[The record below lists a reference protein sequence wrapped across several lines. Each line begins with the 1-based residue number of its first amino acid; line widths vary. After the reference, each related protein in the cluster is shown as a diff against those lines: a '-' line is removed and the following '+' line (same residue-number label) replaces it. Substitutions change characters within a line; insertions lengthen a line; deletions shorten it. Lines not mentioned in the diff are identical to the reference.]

1 MEFDNFTERARGFI
15 QSAQTLALRSN
26 HQQLTPLH
34 LLKCLLEDTDGL
46 AAKLINAAGGDAKQ
60 ALINTEAELKKLP
73 KVEGTGTPQTHL
85 APETARLFEQAEKI
99 AEKSGDS
106 FVTSEKLLL
115 AITMAAGTPAAKAV
129 TDAGMTAEALNKAI
143 VEFRQGRTADNRNA
157 EDNYEALKKY
167 ARDLTDAARDGKID
181 PVIGRD
187 EEIRR
192 TIQVLS
198 RRTKNN
204 PVLIGEPGVGKT
216 AIVEGLAMRIVQ
228 GDVPENLRTKR
239 LMALDLSD
247 PARAEAHMEQSVAL
261 HVDQRMKAVR
271 ALNTVA
277 DALPALGIVAAVL
290 GIIKTMGS
298 IDQSPA
304 VLGMMIGSAL
314 LGTFLGVFLA
324 YGVVGPVA
332 ARFGQIVED
341 EAQPLDVIRTVL
353 SAFGGGVQ
361 PGIAVELG
369 RTAIPVDQ
377 RPDAESVERAQTSA
391 RFAERA
397 VA

>member
-1 MEFDNFTERARGFI
+1 M
-15 QSAQTLALRSN
+15 
-26 HQQLTPLH
+26 
-34 LLKCLLEDTDGL
+34 
-46 AAKLINAAGGDAKQ
+46 
-60 ALINTEAELKKLP
+60 
-73 KVEGTGTPQTHL
+73 
-85 APETARLFEQAEKI
+85 
-99 AEKSGDS
+99 
-106 FVTSEKLLL
+106 
-115 AITMAAGTPAAKAV
+115 
-129 TDAGMTAEALNKAI
+129 
-143 VEFRQGRTADNRNA
+143 
-157 EDNYEALKKY
+157 
-167 ARDLTDAARDGKID
+167 
-181 PVIGRD
+181 
-187 EEIRR
+187 
-192 TIQVLS
+192 
-198 RRTKNN
+198 
-204 PVLIGEPGVGKT
+204 
-216 AIVEGLAMRIVQ
+216 
-228 GDVPENLRTKR
+228 
-239 LMALDLSD
+239 
-247 PARAEAHMEQSVAL
+247 
-261 HVDQRMKAVR
+261 
-271 ALNTVA
+271 
-277 DALPALGIVAAVL
+277 PALGIVAAVL

-361 PGIAVELG
+361 PGIAIELG

>member
-1 MEFDNFTERARGFI
+1 MPQLIGLVLVVVLVMGGLVLTGGHGAMQALPFE
-15 QSAQTLALRSN
+15 LALI
-26 HQQLTPLH
+26 
-34 LLKCLLEDTDGL
+34 GG
-46 AAKLINAAGGDAKQ
+46 AAVGTILIGNS
-60 ALINTEAELKKLP
+60 P
-73 KVEGTGTPQTHL
+73 KV
-85 APETARLFEQAEKI
+85 
-99 AEKSGDS
+99 
-106 FVTSEKLLL
+106 
-115 AITMAAGTPAAKAV
+115 AK
-129 TDAGMTAEALNKAI
+129 EALGGFVRSFQGSRWQRAQHRELLVLLSNLMRK
-143 VEFRQGRTADNRNA
+143 VRQGGFVAIESDI
-157 EDNYEALKKY
+157 EDPDASPLFALSP
-167 ARDLTDAARDGKID
+167 AVLSDPAARDMICD
-181 PVIGRD
+181 
-187 EEIRR
+187 
-192 TIQVLS
+192 S
-198 RRTKNN
+198 F
-204 PVLIGEPGVGKT
+204 
-216 AIVEGLAMRIVQ
+216 
-228 GDVPENLRTKR
+228 R

-261 HVDQRMKAVR
+261 HVDQRMKAVN

-341 EAQPLDVIRTVL
+341 EAQPLDVSRTVL